1 MNPTRRRQPN
11 LEDVL
16 ARDFA
21 ELGAGEA
28 PPEPTNED
36 GPAVPENK
44 EAETMPVQPIVY
56 NQRIDALEER
66 TAFVVKPPSS
76 PAKDEQ
82 QSANSSASISSH
94 PVASLGDD
102 FDVDW

>member
-1 MNPTRRRQPN
+1 MNPIRRRQPN

-28 PPEPTNED
+28 PPEPTNE
-36 GPAVPENK
+36 GEPPVPEEN
-44 EAETMPVQPIVY
+44 EAETTPVQPIVY
-56 NQRIDALEER
+56 NQRIDALEDR
-66 TAFVVKPPSS
+66 TAFVVKPPPT

-82 QSANSSASISSH
+82 QPANSSASISSQA
-94 PVASLGDD
+94 VASLGDD
-102 FDVDW
+102 FDVEW

>member
-28 PPEPTNED
+28 PPEPTNDD
-36 GPAVPENK
+36 GPAVREEK
-44 EAETMPVQPIVY
+44 EAEVMPAQPIVY
-56 NQRIDALEER
+56 NQRIDALEDR
-66 TAFVVKPPSS
+66 TSFVVKPPS
-76 PAKDEQ
+76 PPTKDEQ
-82 QSANSSASISSH
+82 QPVKASASISSH

>member
-11 LEDVL
+11 LEDAL

-28 PPEPTNED
+28 HHEAPNENKT
-36 GPAVPENK
+36 AVPAQKK
-44 EAETMPVQPIVY
+44 EETTPAQPIVY
-56 NQRIDALEER
+56 NQRIDALEDR
-66 TAFVVKPPSS
+66 TAFVVKPPST
-76 PAKDEQ
+76 PAKAGQ
-82 QSANSSASISSH
+82 QPVDASPPVSSH

>member
-21 ELGAGEA
+21 EFGAGEA
-28 PPEPTNED
+28 PLEPENE
-36 GPAVPENK
+36 GEPAVPKEK
-44 EAETMPVQPIVY
+44 EAEISPAQPIVY
-56 NQRIDALEER
+56 NQRIDALEDR
-66 TAFVVKPPSS
+66 TAFVVKPPSPS
-76 PAKDEQ
+76 AKDEQ
-82 QSANSSASISSH
+82 QPVNSSASISSQ

>member
-11 LEDVL
+11 LDDIL

-21 ELGAGEA
+21 EMGAGEA
-28 PPEPTNED
+28 PVKPTNERETAVSEEKETETK
-36 GPAVPENK
+36 PA
-44 EAETMPVQPIVY
+44 QPIVY
-56 NQRIDALEER
+56 NQRIDALEDR

-76 PAKDEQ
+76 PTKTEQ
-82 QSANSSASISSH
+82 QPAEAAPPVSSRSVAN
-94 PVASLGDD
+94 LGDD

>member
-28 PPEPTNED
+28 PPEPTNE
-36 GPAVPENK
+36 GEPPVPEEN
-44 EAETMPVQPIVY
+44 EAETTPAQPIVY
-56 NQRIDALEER
+56 NQRIDALEDR
-66 TAFVVKPPSS
+66 TAFVVKPPSP

-82 QSANSSASISSH
+82 QPANAPASISSQ

-102 FDVDW
+102 FDVEW